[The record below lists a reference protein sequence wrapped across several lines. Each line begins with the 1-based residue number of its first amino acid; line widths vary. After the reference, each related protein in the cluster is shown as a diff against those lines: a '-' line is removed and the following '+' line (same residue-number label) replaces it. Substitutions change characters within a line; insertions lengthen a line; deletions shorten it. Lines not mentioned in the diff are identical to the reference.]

1 MGHYFTNENLESNIQ
16 EFKIKINNYDFTFK
30 TDNGVFSKGELDF
43 GTNLLIK
50 NVLGRKISGEVLDL
64 GCGYGPIGITLAK
77 ILNCR
82 MTMIDVNKRAVH
94 LTKMNI
100 KDNGVNNTEVLVSE
114 GYNELKDKKFDY
126 IISNPPI
133 RVGKQILYGLLIK
146 AKDHLKENGEMYIV
160 VRKEQGANSLIR
172 DMSAYYQVEVI
183 DKDKGFFIIVLKWN
197 IV

>member
-50 NVLGRKISGEVLDL
+50 NVLEQKISGEVLDL

-77 ILNCR
+77 ILNCK
-82 MTMIDVNKRAVH
+82 MTMVDVNKRAVH

-100 KDNGVNNTEVLVSE
+100 KDNGVNNIEVLVSE
-114 GYNELKDKKFDY
+114 GYNELKGRKFDY
-126 IISNPPI
+126 IVSNPPI
-133 RVGKQILYGLLIK
+133 RVGKQILYDLLIK
-146 AKDHLKENGEMYIV
+146 AKNHLKENGEMYIV

-183 DKDKGFFIIVLKWN
+183 DKDKGFFIILLK
-197 IV
+197 

>member
-16 EFKIKINNYDFTFK
+16 EFKIKINNFDFTFK

-50 NVLGRKISGEVLDL
+50 NVLERKISGEVLDL
-64 GCGYGPIGITLAK
+64 GCGYGPIGIILAK
-77 ILNCR
+77 ILNCQ
-82 MTMIDVNKRAVH
+82 MTMVDVNKRAVH

-100 KDNGVNNTEVLVSE
+100 KDNGVSNTEVLVSE

-126 IISNPPI
+126 IVSNPPI
-133 RVGKQILYGLLIK
+133 RVGKQILYNLLIK
-146 AKDHLKENGEMYIV
+146 AKDHLKENGGMYIV

-183 DKDKGFFIIVLKWN
+183 DKDKGFFIILLK
-197 IV
+197 

>member
-16 EFKIKINNYDFTFK
+16 EFKFKINNCDFTFK

-50 NVLGRKISGEVLDL
+50 NVLERKISGEVLDL

-77 ILNCR
+77 ILKCQT
-82 MTMIDVNKRAVH
+82 TMIDVNKRAVH

-114 GYNELKDKKFDY
+114 GYNELKDRKFDY
-126 IISNPPI
+126 IVSNPPI
-133 RVGKQILYGLLIK
+133 RVGKQILYDLLIK
-146 AKDHLKENGEMYIV
+146 AKDHLKENGKMYIV

-183 DKDKGFFIIVLKWN
+183 DKDKGFFIILLK
-197 IV
+197 

>member
-50 NVLGRKISGEVLDL
+50 NVLERKISGEVLDL

-77 ILNCR
+77 ILNCQ

-100 KDNGVNNTEVLVSE
+100 KDNGVNNIEVLVSE

-126 IISNPPI
+126 IVSNPPI
-133 RVGKQILYGLLIK
+133 RVGKQILYDLLIK

-183 DKDKGFFIIVLKWN
+183 DKDKGFFIILLK
-197 IV
+197 

>member
-114 GYNELKDKKFDY
+114 GYNELKGRKFDY
-126 IISNPPI
+126 IVSNPPI
-133 RVGKQILYGLLIK
+133 RVGKQILYDLLIK
-146 AKDHLKENGEMYIV
+146 AKNHLKENGEMYIV

-183 DKDKGFFIIVLKWN
+183 DKDKGFFIILLK
-197 IV
+197 

>member
-50 NVLGRKISGEVLDL
+50 NVLEQKISGEVLDL

-77 ILNCR
+77 ILNCQ
-82 MTMIDVNKRAVH
+82 MTMVDVNKRAVH

-100 KDNGVNNTEVLVSE
+100 KDNGVNNIEVLVSE
-114 GYNELKDKKFDY
+114 GYNELKDRKFDY

-133 RVGKQILYGLLIK
+133 RVGKQILYDLLIK
-146 AKDHLKENGEMYIV
+146 AKEHLKEKGEMYIV

-183 DKDKGFFIIVLKWN
+183 DKDKGFFIILLK
-197 IV
+197 

>member
-50 NVLGRKISGEVLDL
+50 NVLERKISGEVLDL
-64 GCGYGPIGITLAK
+64 GCGYGPIGIALAK
-77 ILNCR
+77 ILNCQ
-82 MTMIDVNKRAVH
+82 MTMVDVNKRAVH

-100 KDNGVNNTEVLVSE
+100 KNNSVNNTEVLVSE

-126 IISNPPI
+126 IVSNPPI
-133 RVGKQILYGLLIK
+133 RVGKQILYDLLIK

-183 DKDKGFFIIVLKWN
+183 DKDKGFFIILLK
-197 IV
+197 

>member
-183 DKDKGFFIIVLKWN
+183 DKDKGFFIILLK
-197 IV
+197 

>member
-183 DKDKGFFIIVLKWN
+183 DKDKGFFIIVLK
-197 IV
+197 

>member
-50 NVLGRKISGEVLDL
+50 NVLEQKISGEVLDL

-77 ILNCR
+77 ILNCQ
-82 MTMIDVNKRAVH
+82 MTMVDVNKRAVH

-100 KDNGVNNTEVLVSE
+100 KDNGVNNIEVLVSE
-114 GYNELKDKKFDY
+114 GYNELKDRKFDY
-126 IISNPPI
+126 IVSNPPI
-133 RVGKQILYGLLIK
+133 RVGKQILYDLLIK
-146 AKDHLKENGEMYIV
+146 AKEHLKEKGEMYIV

-183 DKDKGFFIIVLKWN
+183 DKDKGFFIILLK
-197 IV
+197 

>member
-16 EFKIKINNYDFTFK
+16 EFKIKINNCDFTFK

-50 NVLGRKISGEVLDL
+50 NVLERKISGEVLDL

-77 ILNCR
+77 ILNCQ

-114 GYNELKDKKFDY
+114 GYNELKDRKFDY
-126 IISNPPI
+126 IVSNPPI
-133 RVGKQILYGLLIK
+133 RVGKQILYDLLIK

-183 DKDKGFFIIVLKWN
+183 DKDKGFFIILLK
-197 IV
+197 

>member
-1 MGHYFTNENLESNIQ
+1 MSHYFINDNNLKSNIK
-16 EFKIKINNYDFTFK
+16 EFKINFKNQEFVFK

-50 NVLGRKISGEVLDL
+50 NVLKQNISGEVLDL

-77 ILNCR
+77 ILKCKV
-82 MTMIDVNKRAVH
+82 TMIDVNKRAVH

-100 KDNGVNNTEVLVSE
+100 KENGVNDIDALVSE
-114 GYNELKDKKFDY
+114 GYNELGDKKFDY

-133 RVGKQILYGLLIK
+133 RVGKQILYDLLIN
-146 AKDHLKENGEMYIV
+146 AKDHLKENGKMYIV

-172 DMSAYYQVEVI
+172 DMSEHYQVEVI
-183 DKDKGFFIIVLKWN
+183 DKDKGFFIILLK
-197 IV
+197 

>member
-16 EFKIKINNYDFTFK
+16 EFKIKINNCDFTFK

-50 NVLGRKISGEVLDL
+50 NVLEQKISGEVLDL

-77 ILNCR
+77 ILNCQ

-100 KDNGVNNTEVLVSE
+100 KDNGVNNTEVSVSE
-114 GYNELKDKKFDY
+114 GYSELKDRKFDY
-126 IISNPPI
+126 IVSNPPI
-133 RVGKQILYGLLIK
+133 RVGKQILYDLLIK

-183 DKDKGFFIIVLKWN
+183 DKDKGFFIILLK
-197 IV
+197 

>member
-16 EFKIKINNYDFTFK
+16 EFRIKINNHDFTFK

-50 NVLGRKISGEVLDL
+50 NVLERKISGEVLDL

-77 ILNCR
+77 ILNCQ
-82 MTMIDVNKRAVH
+82 MAMVDINKRAVH

-100 KDNGVNNTEVLVSE
+100 KDNGINNAEVLVSE
-114 GYNELKDKKFDY
+114 GYSELKDKKFDY
-126 IISNPPI
+126 IVSNPPI
-133 RVGKQILYGLLIK
+133 RVGKQILYDLLIK
-146 AKDHLKENGEMYIV
+146 AKKHLKETGEMYIV

-172 DMSAYYQVEVI
+172 DMSEYYQVEVI
-183 DKDKGFFIIVLKWN
+183 DKDKGFFIILLKQK
-197 IV
+197 

>member
-16 EFKIKINNYDFTFK
+16 EFKFKINNCDFTFK

-50 NVLGRKISGEVLDL
+50 NVLERKISGEVLDL
-64 GCGYGPIGITLAK
+64 GCGYGPIGIILAK
-77 ILNCR
+77 LLNCQ

-126 IISNPPI
+126 IVSNPPI
-133 RVGKQILYGLLIK
+133 RVGKQILYDLLIK

-183 DKDKGFFIIVLKWN
+183 DKDKGFFIILLK
-197 IV
+197 

>member
-16 EFKIKINNYDFTFK
+16 EFKIKINNCDFTFK

-50 NVLGRKISGEVLDL
+50 NVLEQKISGEVLDL

-77 ILNCR
+77 ILNCQ

-114 GYNELKDKKFDY
+114 GYNELKDRKYDY
-126 IISNPPI
+126 IVSNPPI
-133 RVGKQILYGLLIK
+133 RVGKQILYDLLIK

-183 DKDKGFFIIVLKWN
+183 DKDKGFFIILLK
-197 IV
+197 

>member
-16 EFKIKINNYDFTFK
+16 EFKFKINNCDFTFK

-50 NVLGRKISGEVLDL
+50 NVLERKISGEVLDL

-77 ILNCR
+77 ILKCQ

-126 IISNPPI
+126 IVSNPPI
-133 RVGKQILYGLLIK
+133 RVGKQILYDLLIK

-183 DKDKGFFIIVLKWN
+183 DKDKGFFIILLK
-197 IV
+197 

>member
-16 EFKIKINNYDFTFK
+16 TFKIGITGYDFNFK
-30 TDNGVFSKGELDF
+30 TDNGVFSKGGLDF

-50 NVLGRKISGEVLDL
+50 NVLKQNISGEVLDL

-77 ILNCR
+77 ILKCKV
-82 MTMIDVNKRAVH
+82 TMIDVNKRAVH

-100 KDNGVNNTEVLVSE
+100 KENGVNDIDALVSE
-114 GYNELKDKKFDY
+114 GYNELGDKKFDY

-133 RVGKQILYGLLIK
+133 RVGKQILYDLLIN
-146 AKDHLKENGEMYIV
+146 AKDHLKENGKMYIV

-172 DMSAYYQVEVI
+172 DMSEHYQVEVI
-183 DKDKGFFIIVLKWN
+183 DKDKGFFIILLK
-197 IV
+197 